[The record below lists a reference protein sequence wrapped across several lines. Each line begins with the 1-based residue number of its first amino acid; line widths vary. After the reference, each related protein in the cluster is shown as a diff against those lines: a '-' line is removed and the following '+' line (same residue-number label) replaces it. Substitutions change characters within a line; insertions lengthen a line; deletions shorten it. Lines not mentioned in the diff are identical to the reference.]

1 MRDLSLL
8 LELYKHYYVT
18 NNIFNKYGIFYI
30 LHKMYME
37 TDINF
42 QEYIRLRTFF
52 EPDFALNDREV
63 QIKINWLQ
71 SKINELNEIK

>member
-18 NNIFNKYGIFYI
+18 NDILNKYGIFYI

-37 TDINF
+37 TDINCY
-42 QEYIRLRTFF
+42 EYLRLRRFF
-52 EPDFALNDREV
+52 EPKFSLNEL
-63 QIKINWLQ
+63 QIQDNINWLQ
-71 SKINELNEIK
+71 TKINLLHEA